1 MDGGAERRN
10 RSAMKI
16 FQTNPLHSLRE
27 WLYYSHEAEE
37 LTSANEE
44 KKMRKLLDLLGDVML
59 MLCVI
64 AGISVMELV
73 FVYLAMELSK

>member
-1 MDGGAERRN
+1 
-10 RSAMKI
+10 MK
-16 FQTNPLHSLRE
+16 
-27 WLYYSHEAEE
+27 
-37 LTSANEE
+37 
-44 KKMRKLLDLLGDVML
+44 KLLDLLGDVML

>member
-1 MDGGAERRN
+1 MGSRKRKRKLLTSFAERL
-10 RSAMKI
+10 SC
-16 FQTNPLHSLRE
+16 
-27 WLYYSHEAEE
+27 SHEAEE
-37 LTSANEE
+37 PASSNEE

-59 MLCVI
+59 MLCAI

>member
-10 RSAMKI
+10 RSAIKI
-16 FQTNPLHSLRE
+16 FPTNPLHSSRE
-27 WLYYSHEAEE
+27 GLYYSHEAEE

-59 MLCVI
+59 MLCAI

-73 FVYLAMELSK
+73 FVYLVVELSK

>member
-1 MDGGAERRN
+1 MDGGAEREIEE
-10 RSAMKI
+10 AMKI
-16 FQTNPLHSLRE
+16 SPTNPLHSSRE

-59 MLCVI
+59 MLCAI

-73 FVYLAMELSK
+73 FVYLVVELSK